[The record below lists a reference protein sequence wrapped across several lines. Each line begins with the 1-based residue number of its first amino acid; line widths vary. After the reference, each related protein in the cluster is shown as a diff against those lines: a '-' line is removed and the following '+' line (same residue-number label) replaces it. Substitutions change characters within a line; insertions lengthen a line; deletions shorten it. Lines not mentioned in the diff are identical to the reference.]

1 MMMMMI
7 LAAVT
12 LFASI
17 CFVMCE
23 NTDDATHPS
32 STEAKER
39 EFAQRVI
46 DLLDELNRSRSH
58 AASIAHRSGRVS
70 VVGIGLDD
78 VDRITRVLRERIVMR
93 KEVILSAA
101 LMPREASSVGVLAH
115 IPLRKGETANPK
127 QLRLVHNFMLE
138 EVFDALDLLLGAL
151 IEEPPFSAA
160 RKNSVVQR
168 IGDNGRFMHI
178 ALPTL
183 IPVEQDDGT
192 FRGDSNYVAYEPL
205 VHELTYHLEHRGVEK
220 NLSTKPNRARDSA
233 EMWLA
238 MLRGIVNVG
247 IDTIE
252 HESNKPSPTPGMR
265 NLELVT
271 RLRKILANA
280 QLGSTITA
288 AGNWVNAQHLFA
300 EWRAR
305 LLVGAAMV
313 ETDVIG
319 DECPITFLVPHY
331 LAATVRNLVAQH
343 GSDKRLKLEA
353 DWTED
358 TILAGI
364 KDSEEDDDDEDDST
378 DIEPAEAPEPAADKD
393 EL

>member
-1 MMMMMI
+1 MLI
-7 LAAVT
+7 VLLLIV
-12 LFASI
+12 SI
-17 CFVMCE
+17 VGFVLSQE
-23 NTDDATHPS
+23 KS
-32 STEAKER
+32 STKAKER
-39 EFAQRVI
+39 DFAQRVI

-58 AASIAHRSGRVS
+58 AASVAHRSGRVS

-78 VDRITRVLRERIVMR
+78 VERVAKVLRERIVMR
-93 KEVILSAA
+93 HEVLLTAA
-101 LMPREASSVGVLAH
+101 LMPRETSSLGILAH
-115 IPLRKGETANPK
+115 IPLRKGETANPS
-127 QLRLVHNFMLE
+127 QLRVVHNFILE
-138 EVFDALDLLLGAL
+138 EVFDALDLLLAGL
-151 IEEPPFSAA
+151 IEEPPFAAA
-160 RKNSVVQR
+160 RKNLVVQR
-168 IGDNGRFMHI
+168 IGDSARFMHI

-192 FRGDSNYVAYEPL
+192 FKGDANYVSYEPL

-238 MLRGIVNVG
+238 LLRGLVTVG

-252 HESNKPSPTPGMR
+252 HENDKPSQQPAMR

-271 RLRKILANA
+271 RLRKILASA

-288 AGNWVNAQHLFA
+288 AGNWLNAQHLFA

-313 ETDVIG
+313 DNDIIG
-319 DECPITFLVPHY
+319 DDKPITFLVPHY

-343 GSDKRLKLEA
+343 GSDKRLGLEA

-364 KDSEEDDDDEDDST
+364 EDTEDDDDDEDDST
-378 DIEPAEAPEPAADKD
+378 DTEDAAPAAAGGGAAAEPASDKD